1 MNTLPL
7 TSVPSLDL
15 IFIALVGVA
24 LVNTGL
30 SLIVGRAARR
40 AENRV
45 FALVALSVALWTLTN
60 ALFRSAEDVERATLW
75 AQLSYLAALS
85 ISATFCHFTWI
96 YPHQARSTR
105 LDASARFDT
114 QASRLALYGL
124 GILVAASTF
133 VPGFVVQGIDLQT
146 RSILTGRGLY
156 LVAVFLLGTLLLAF
170 SHLVR
175 SQTRLRGRA
184 RAQARYVLFGTAL
197 TAAFGLFFNLWFPL
211 WGDYRFVW
219 IGPLCS
225 LFFVGFSTYSI
236 VSHRLFDVRILI
248 RRTLVYTALLGV
260 LAGLFAAF
268 EKGLEHFLRPLL
280 GKDSFGTD
288 LLATLVVGFAI
299 DPLKRHIHHFV
310 TSRLFQGEAPSEDE
324 TK

>member
-1 MNTLPL
+1 MNT
-7 TSVPSLDL
+7 VPPFTPVPAFDP
-15 IFIALVGVA
+15 IFVALVGVA
-24 LVNTGL
+24 LVNMGL

-40 AENRV
+40 TENRV
-45 FALVALSVALWTLTN
+45 FAFVALSVALWTLTN

-96 YPHQARSTR
+96 YPRQPRSSH
-105 LDASARFDT
+105 LDRPVR
-114 QASRLALYGL
+114 RLALYGS
-124 GILVAASTF
+124 GTVVVASTF
-133 VPGFVVQGIDLQT
+133 VPGFVVRGIDLQT
-146 RSILTGRGLY
+146 RSILTGPGLY
-156 LVAVFLLGTLLLAF
+156 LVAVFLLGALLLAF

-280 GKDSFGTD
+280 GNDSFGTD

-299 DPLKRHIHHFV
+299 DPLKRYIHYFV
-310 TSRLFQGEAPSEDE
+310 TSRLFQGEAPSEGDI
-324 TK
+324 K